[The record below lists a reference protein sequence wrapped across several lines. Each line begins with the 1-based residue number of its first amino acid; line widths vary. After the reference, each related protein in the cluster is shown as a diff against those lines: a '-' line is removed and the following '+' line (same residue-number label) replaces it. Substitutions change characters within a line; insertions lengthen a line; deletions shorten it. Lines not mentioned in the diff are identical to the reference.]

1 MGSASSRI
9 VRRAVKPIT
18 SQPREPSS
26 LSLDSTACNSHP
38 IERDDQNAHFIANIR
53 RLGPVSVDHHATR
66 YAPISPH
73 SRQTAFESPNAST
86 KQSVMPVHRV
96 HELLD
101 RRKNATSPSSLASLV
116 QNHGMDL
123 GLLDQ
128 LVGVVN
134 SPSVRAGA
142 GVQFIH
148 TDTGEQTLS
157 MTALWVNP
165 RLDAS

>member
-1 MGSASSRI
+1 M
-9 VRRAVKPIT
+9 
-18 SQPREPSS
+18 
-26 LSLDSTACNSHP
+26 
-38 IERDDQNAHFIANIR
+38 
-53 RLGPVSVDHHATR
+53 
-66 YAPISPH
+66 
-73 SRQTAFESPNAST
+73 
-86 KQSVMPVHRV
+86 HRV

-101 RRKNATSPSSLASLV
+101 RRKNTTSPSSLASLV

-157 MTALWVNP
+157 MTVSKEAALSFSTQSNYIPWF
-165 RLDAS
+165 RHCGLIHALMRHELRA